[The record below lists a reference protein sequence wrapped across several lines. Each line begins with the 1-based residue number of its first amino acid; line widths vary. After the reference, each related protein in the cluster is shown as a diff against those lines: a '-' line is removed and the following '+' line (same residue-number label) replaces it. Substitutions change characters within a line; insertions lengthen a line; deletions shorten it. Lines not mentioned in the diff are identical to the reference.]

1 MSSLQQNIRVR
12 YPSNSYSVAGNY
24 FFTESK
30 VVLMKVES
38 TNRGKSILKHSI
50 CVKSNVKNRV
60 KEKMD

>member
-1 MSSLQQNIRVR
+1 MPSFQQSIRVR

-38 TNRGKSILKHSI
+38 TNRGKSILKRSI
-50 CVKSNVKNRV
+50 RVKNRV